1 MPAEKTEV
9 RGLMDTNLAA
19 FLDAAA
25 MARKMDL
32 NSLINRIC
40 DKWAREEAHRANVI
54 QRTCR
59 DNPLLSESNGSTTDW
74 GDLS

>member
-1 MPAEKTEV
+1 MAAEKTEV

-19 FLDAAA
+19 FLDASA
-25 MARKMDL
+25 MSRRMDR
-32 NSLINRIC
+32 NSLINKIC
-40 DKWAREEAHRANVI
+40 EKWAKEEAHRVTVI

-59 DNPLLSESNGSTTDW
+59 SNPLLSESNGSTTDW